1 MKVLLYGGT
10 FDPPHNGHLNNLR
23 AAAARVQPD
32 KVVVMPAG
40 LSPFKQKTSAPGAL
54 RLEMCSCF
62 HALEEDADAIPQL
75 EVSGWE
81 IEQAAAGNRNYTV
94 LTVEKLARDYPGA
107 QLYLAIGSD
116 MLLSFDGWYRW
127 QDILRLARLVVTSR
141 NVGDDPLLHEKA
153 KQLDATGARILFAP
167 VEALPMASSALRA
180 RLAAGERCENEL
192 PPLVRRVIQREGL
205 YRETKG
211 DEDQNDSETGKR
223 ACAQPP
229 ERSAL

>member
-1 MKVLLYGGT
+1 MKVLLYGGS

-23 AAAARVQPD
+23 AAAARVRPD
-32 KVVVMPAG
+32 RIVVMPAG
-40 LSPFKQKTSAPGAL
+40 SSPFKRGTSASGAL
-54 RLEMCSCF
+54 RLEMCGWFS
-62 HALEEDADAIPQL
+62 ALAEEDGFPAL
-75 EVSGWE
+75 TVSGWE
-81 IEQAAAGNRNYTV
+81 VQQAAQGRRNYTV
-94 LTVEKLARDYPGA
+94 LTLEMLASESPGA
-107 QLYLAIGSD
+107 ELYLAIGSD
-116 MLLSFDGWYRW
+116 MLLSFDGWCRW

-167 VEALPMASSALRA
+167 VEALPMASSVLRA

-211 DEDQNDSETGKR
+211 DEDRNDSETGKR

>member
-62 HALEEDADAIPQL
+62 HALEEDADTIPQL

-94 LTVEKLARDYPGA
+94 LTVEKLARENPGA

-141 NVGDDPLLHEKA
+141 NIGDDPLLHEKA

-211 DEDQNDSETGKR
+211 DEDRNDSETGKR

>member
-1 MKVLLYGGT
+1 MEACRT
-10 FDPPHNGHLNNLR
+10 
-23 AAAARVQPD
+23 A
-32 KVVVMPAG
+32 
-40 LSPFKQKTSAPGAL
+40 
-54 RLEMCSCF
+54 
-62 HALEEDADAIPQL
+62 
-75 EVSGWE
+75 
-81 IEQAAAGNRNYTV
+81 
-94 LTVEKLARDYPGA
+94 
-107 QLYLAIGSD
+107 
-116 MLLSFDGWYRW
+116 YRW

>member
-1 MKVLLYGGT
+1 MKVLLYGGS

-23 AAAARVQPD
+23 AAAARVRPD
-32 KVVVMPAG
+32 RIVVMPAG
-40 LSPFKQKTSAPGAL
+40 MSPFKRGTNASGAL
-54 RLEMCSCF
+54 RLEMCGCF
-62 HALEEDADAIPQL
+62 SALAEEGGFPAL
-75 EVSGWE
+75 TVSGWE
-81 IEQAAAGNRNYTV
+81 VQQAAQGRRNYTV
-94 LTVEKLARDYPGA
+94 LTLEMLAAGFPGA
-107 QLYLAIGSD
+107 ELYLAIGSD

-211 DEDQNDSETGKR
+211 DEDPNDSETGKR

>member
-1 MKVLLYGGT
+1 MFQGFSQNAIDFLWGIS
-10 FDPPHNGHLNNLR
+10 LNNERGCFMAHKQDFTDYVDVPMRELGK
-23 AAAARVQPD
+23 AIFSALAEEGGF
-32 KVVVMPAG
+32 PA
-40 LSPFKQKTSAPGAL
+40 LT
-54 RLEMCSCF
+54 
-62 HALEEDADAIPQL
+62 
-75 EVSGWE
+75 VSGWE
-81 IEQAAAGNRNYTV
+81 VQQAALGKRNYTV
-94 LTVEKLARDYPGA
+94 LTLEMLAAGSPGA
-107 QLYLAIGSD
+107 ELYLAIGSD

-211 DEDQNDSETGKR
+211 DEDRNDSETGKR

>member
-1 MKVLLYGGT
+1 MRILLYGGS
-10 FDPPHNGHLNNLR
+10 FDPPHNGHMNNLR
-23 AAAARVQPD
+23 AAAARVKPD

-40 LSPFKQKTSAPGAL
+40 VSPFKRGTCASGAL
-54 RLEMCSCF
+54 RMEMCRCF
-62 HALEEDADAIPQL
+62 SALAEEQAVPAL

-94 LTVEKLARDYPGA
+94 LTVEKLARENPGA

-116 MLLSFDGWYRW
+116 MLLSFDGWHRW
-127 QDILRLARLVVTSR
+127 QDILRLAHLVVTSR
-141 NVGDDPLLHEKA
+141 HVGDDPELHAKA
-153 KQLDATGARILFAP
+153 LRLDPTGARILFAP
-167 VEALPMASSALRA
+167 VQALPMASSDLRA

-211 DEDQNDSETGKR
+211 DEDRNDSETGKR

>member
-94 LTVEKLARDYPGA
+94 LTVEKLARENPGA

>member
-23 AAAARVQPD
+23 AAADRVRPD

-62 HALEEDADAIPQL
+62 HALEEGMDAIPQL

-211 DEDQNDSETGKR
+211 DEDRNDSETGKR

>member
-1 MKVLLYGGT
+1 MKVLLYGGS

-23 AAAARVQPD
+23 AAAARVRPD
-32 KVVVMPAG
+32 RIVVMPPAR
-40 LSPFKQKTSAPGAL
+40 L
-54 RLEMCSCF
+54 RS
-62 HALEEDADAIPQL
+62 
-75 EVSGWE
+75 SGNE
-81 IEQAAAGNRNYTV
+81 RFRCAAAGDVRLFFRAGGGGRLPGSNRER
-94 LTVEKLARDYPGA
+94 LGGAAGCAGEAELHRPHAGDAGGRIPGA
-107 QLYLAIGSD
+107 ELYLAIGSD

-141 NVGDDPLLHEKA
+141 NVGDDPLLHKKA

-211 DEDQNDSETGKR
+211 DEDSE
-223 ACAQPP
+223 
-229 ERSAL
+229 

>member
-62 HALEEDADAIPQL
+62 HALEEDADTIPQL

-94 LTVEKLARDYPGA
+94 LTVEKLARENPGA

-116 MLLSFDGWYRW
+116 MLLSFDGWHRW
-127 QDILRLARLVVTSR
+127 QDILKLAHLVVTSR
-141 NVGDDPLLHEKA
+141 NIGDDPVLHEKA
-153 KQLDATGARILFAP
+153 KRLDAAGARILFAP
-167 VEALPMASSALRA
+167 VEALPMASSDLRA
-180 RLAAGERCENEL
+180 RLAAGDRCENEL

-211 DEDQNDSETGKR
+211 DEDRNDSETGKR